1 VSQGNIHSGQ
11 GTELLYVKWIGNVV
25 QGDFGKSFSRQQPVF
40 DIIAEAVPITLSF
53 AVIAIVLQF
62 LIGIM
67 IGVVSAVRQGS
78 KLDKS
83 LTISA
88 LFIYSMP
95 EFWLSLMLII
105 FFSLKLGW
113 LPASNLN
120 SVGAEGFSDWDFF
133 LDRLKHMIL
142 PVFVLSLSS
151 AAGIARYVR
160 GSMLEV
166 ISQDYIRTARA
177 KGLSERTIILKHALR
192 NARLPVITILGNSFT
207 ASW

>member
-1 VSQGNIHSGQ
+1 MLSYILKRILIAIPLIFGVLTVTFFIIRLAPGDPAAFFIQPGISPKVAEQMREQYGLNDPLPIQ
-11 GTELLYVKWIGNVV
+11 YVKWIGNVV

-105 FFSLKLGW
+105 FFSLKC
-113 LPASNLN
+113 
-120 SVGAEGFSDWDFF
+120 F
-133 LDRLKHMIL
+133 
-142 PVFVLSLSS
+142 
-151 AAGIARYVR
+151 
-160 GSMLEV
+160 
-166 ISQDYIRTARA
+166 
-177 KGLSERTIILKHALR
+177 
-192 NARLPVITILGNSFT
+192 
-207 ASW
+207 